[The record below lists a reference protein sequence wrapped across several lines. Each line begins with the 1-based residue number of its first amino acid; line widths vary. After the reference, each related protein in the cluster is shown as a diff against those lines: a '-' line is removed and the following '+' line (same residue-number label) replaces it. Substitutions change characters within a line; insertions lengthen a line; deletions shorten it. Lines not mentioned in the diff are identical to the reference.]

1 MGLKILNKISRVG
14 RVYSLIL
21 LLSIVSVSFLYGC
34 GGKVQ
39 PQKKLI
45 NNRNQGV
52 KIAVSF
58 ADMERDGNMVIK
70 NTMTARQKGSQGQQK
85 EQQGQQQEGSQEQQ
99 QNEQQNEEQDEQQDK
114 QGEQQDEQQNEQQE
128 GQQGGPQGG
137 QERVSITWLDAK
149 NDPDR
154 QEKDI
159 DQLVNQ
165 DVKAVVL
172 QPVDPTAGA
181 EIARKLAQ
189 ANIKVIALEALPVDA
204 PIDGYIAS
212 DHDRAGKL
220 LARFLLEAAQENGP
234 ILKTVLLKG
243 DKDDQVSTDIAKS
256 LLQNLEGQSGVQ
268 IVQAKD
274 HPEGDPQMVTAT
286 LEQVLTSTGN
296 GVDAVVATDS
306 RMAAAA
312 ADLLKKRGLSDQVVT
327 IGVGADQKASQA
339 LVKGDHDAEIDVM
352 PELMAQHIYDAAVNL
367 ATTGHWQNDSRV
379 ENGDFDVPA
388 KITPVRLIT
397 QSESYLLE
405 QRWAMSR
412 EEDQGQ
418 EEDQSEDQQDDQ
430 NGQSGQQSQGDNG
443 GENQGQK
450 TTLKIT
456 TQEGKTVEVQ
466 IDGEIKKIETSAQ
479 GEAGEEEGGGDQ
491 GGGGEG

>member
-1 MGLKILNKISRVG
+1 MGLKILSEKSRVG
-14 RVYSLIL
+14 WVYSLIL
-21 LLSIVSVSFLYGC
+21 LLLIVSVSFLYGC

-70 NTMTARQKGSQGQQK
+70 NTMTARQKGKQGQQN
-85 EQQGQQQEGSQEQQ
+85 EQQGQQQEGAQEQQ
-99 QNEQQNEEQDEQQDK
+99 QNEQQNEEQGEQQDK
-114 QGEQQDEQQNEQQE
+114 QGEQQDEQQE
-128 GQQGGPQGG
+128 GQQGGSQGG
-137 QERVSITWLDAK
+137 QEKVSITWLDAK
-149 NDPDR
+149 NDSNQ

-159 DQLVNQ
+159 DQLVNK

-172 QPVDPTAGA
+172 QPVDPNAGA
-181 EIARKLAQ
+181 DIVRKLAQ

-212 DHDRAGKL
+212 DHDRAGEL
-220 LARFLLEAAQENGP
+220 LARFLLGAAKENGP

-243 DKDDQVSTDIAKS
+243 DKDDMVSTGIAES
-256 LLQNLEGQSGVQ
+256 LLKNLEGQSGVQ

-274 HPEGDPQMVTAT
+274 HPGGDPQMVTAT
-286 LEQVLTSTGN
+286 LEQVLASTGN
-296 GVDAVVATDS
+296 GVDAIVATDS

-312 ADLLKKRGLSDQVVT
+312 TDLLKKQGLSDRVVT

-339 LVKGDHDAEIDVM
+339 LVKGDHDAEVDVM

-379 ENGDFDVPA
+379 ENGGFDVPA

-397 QSESYLLE
+397 KNESYLLE
-405 QRWAMSR
+405 QRWAMSQ
-412 EEDQGQ
+412 EEGQDQQGDQGGGQ
-418 EEDQSEDQQDDQ
+418 QQDQQ
-430 NGQSGQQSQGDNG
+430 G
-443 GENQGQK
+443 GENNQQEQKSQK

-456 TQEGKTVEVQ
+456 TQEGKTVEMQ

-479 GEAGEEEGGGDQ
+479 GEGGGGGDQ
-491 GGGGEG
+491 SSSGGGGS